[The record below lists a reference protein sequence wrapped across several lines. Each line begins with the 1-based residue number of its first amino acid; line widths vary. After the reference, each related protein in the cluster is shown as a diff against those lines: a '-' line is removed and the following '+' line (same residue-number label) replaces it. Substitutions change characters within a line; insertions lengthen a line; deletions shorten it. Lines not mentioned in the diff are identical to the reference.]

1 MRVFSRYI
9 FTGLLLLVLS
19 GSRAQSDSLV
29 RKLLENVRDASYYDS
44 LKVFSAGKKV
54 LEAGKDYNQHAIL
67 SELNIYYGNHFFYTI
82 NYLRAQYYY
91 ELALKEAQLAKSSHL
106 SVLAR
111 LRLTY
116 IESETE
122 PLEQIEKKIRLL
134 EKEAKANNDFE
145 NQAEILNMY
154 GVLNNDAGKSDAA
167 ARYYV
172 EGLNLAKTKNLP
184 YYEATFHNN
193 LGLIKYVLDEIDNAL
208 LDFSEVIKISKKINN
223 KRLQSHAKLNM
234 CLILLAKENY
244 KEAHEL
250 FAEVIEYASANHHPL
265 ELASA
270 YSNLGAAYVQNKN
283 PKLGLQYAD
292 SSIHVLEK
300 YGLKNEM
307 VEAYL
312 GKSQIEIEL
321 NKFKDAEKT
330 LDIPHQ
336 LIVKS
341 KNKEQES
348 QYYLAVYE
356 LYNRQ
361 KNYKKAL
368 ENYLLYTTTAKELE
382 SKLNSKALEELQLKY
397 SVQAKEIELE
407 KEKTK
412 SLMLEKSNQEERFI
426 KWITIGASLIL
437 LILVSMLLYNR
448 YIRSIREQQAAF
460 SRELIKNSEAERSR
474 LAKDLH
480 DDIGQSLSI
489 LKSKFTNKNQFEN
502 TEIISKEI
510 ERVIDQTR
518 EISRNLYP
526 SYLEKIGLERAIA
539 GLTESV
545 QTNYQIECSYDITGA
560 DRIPMAT
567 ATHIYRI
574 LQECVNNTIKHSK
587 ATALKISIEHNKN
600 EYVLNYLDNG
610 NWKKGNIKES
620 GIGLLSIKERAKII
634 GGNLSIDENDIKG
647 FKLTLKFD
655 LS

>member
-1 MRVFSRYI
+1 
-9 FTGLLLLVLS
+9 VLFALTLKLN
-19 GSRAQSDSLV
+19 AQNDSLIK
-29 RKLLENVRDASYYDS
+29 KLMNGVRDASYYDS
-44 LKVFSAGKKV
+44 IKVFKAGAEVLKV
-54 LEAGKDYNQHAIL
+54 GKDFNQHELL

-82 NYLRAQYYY
+82 NYARAKHYY

-122 PLEQIEKKIRLL
+122 PLEQIEKKIRKL
-134 EKEAKANNDFE
+134 EKEAIASGDVE
-145 NQAEILNMY
+145 NQAEILNMF

-193 LGLIKYVLDEIDNAL
+193 LGLIKYVLNDIDNAL

-270 YSNLGAAYVQNKN
+270 YANLGAAYVQNKN
-283 PKLGLQYAD
+283 PRLGLQYAD
-292 SSIHVLEK
+292 SAIHVLEK
-300 YGLKNEM
+300 FDLKNEM
-307 VEAYL
+307 TEALL

-321 NKFKDAEKT
+321 AKFNDAEKT
-330 LDIPHQ
+330 LNRAHQ
-336 LIVKS
+336 LILKS

-368 ENYLLYTTTAKELE
+368 ENYLLYTSSEKELE

-397 SVQAKEIELE
+397 NVQATEIELE

-412 SLMLEKSNQEERFI
+412 SVLLEKSNQEERFI
-426 KWITIGASLIL
+426 RWITIGAAL
-437 LILVSMLLYNR
+437 LLVILVSMLLYNR
-448 YIRSIREQQAAF
+448 YIRSVREQQAAF

-502 TEIISKEI
+502 TDIISKEI

-539 GLTESV
+539 GITESV
-545 QTNYQIECSYDITGA
+545 QTNYHIECSYDITGA

-574 LQECVNNTIKHSK
+574 LQECINNTIKHSG
-587 ATALKISIEHNKN
+587 ATALKISIEHSKN
-600 EYVLNYLDNG
+600 EYILNYMDNG

-634 GGNLSIDENDIKG
+634 GGNLTIDENDTKG